1 MSSVREGEHHMGLL
15 KNIAGKLKGKKQE
28 AVEIEYNPQE
38 ETEGLRRDDVDM
50 HDKRQR
56 ERYVRTCLEQMAEAS
71 KELETLGSEYNLVTS
86 YLTDMEEIDALPPE
100 TKEQLGN
107 LAKRS
112 KIIRRNSRIR
122 RKSCQ
127 MKNMIIWTDWQTVCR
142 KGMIN

>member
-56 ERYVRTCLEQMAEAS
+56 ERYVRTCWNRWQ
-71 KELETLGSEYNLVTS
+71 K
-86 YLTDMEEIDALPPE
+86 LP
-100 TKEQLGN
+100 
-107 LAKRS
+107 
-112 KIIRRNSRIR
+112 
-122 RKSCQ
+122 
-127 MKNMIIWTDWQTVCR
+127 KNWKHWEVNIIW
-142 KGMIN
+142 